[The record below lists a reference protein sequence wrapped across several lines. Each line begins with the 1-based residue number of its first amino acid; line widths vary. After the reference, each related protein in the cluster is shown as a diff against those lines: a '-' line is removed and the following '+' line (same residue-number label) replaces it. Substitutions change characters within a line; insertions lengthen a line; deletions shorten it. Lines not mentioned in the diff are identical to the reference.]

1 MINVAA
7 NDLRDFAERLLAC
20 GGLDPAFAAT
30 VADVLVEGDL
40 MAHPTHGVALLPSYM
55 NEIRKGRVALSGQPE
70 KRSNSA
76 SVESWDG
83 CWLPGP
89 VLVRDAL
96 DAACTKARETGMG
109 AVTIAR
115 SQHIA
120 CLAAYLLPVTK
131 AGFAAIIT
139 SSSPNTQSVAPYGA
153 TEGIYSP
160 NPIAAGWPTQG
171 DPVIFDISMSITTNG
186 LVAQKKAEGG
196 KISGLWLTDADGNS
210 TDDPNVIGQGGAL
223 MPIGGV
229 DHGHKGFALG
239 LLVEML
245 TSGLAGFGRADV
257 PDRRGAAVTVLVLDP
272 ARFGGAE
279 AFCRQTDHIV
289 TASRNAAVPEGAPPV
304 RIAGQQALRRR
315 AEQLEHGITLSQ
327 SLVAQ
332 ISALDLGIPF
342 PTKG

>member
-1 MINVAA
+1 MTTVAA
-7 NDLRDFAERLLAC
+7 SDLRDFATRMLAG
-20 GGLDPAFAAT
+20 GGLEPAYAAI

-40 MAHPTHGVALLPSYM
+40 MAHPTHGVALLPSYI
-55 NEIRKGRVALSGQPE
+55 NEIRKGRMTLSGQPE
-70 KRSNSA
+70 KRSNGA
-76 SVESWDG
+76 SVETWDG

-89 VLVRDAL
+89 VLVRNAL
-96 DAACTKARETGMG
+96 DCACTNARTTGMA

-120 CLAAYLLPVTK
+120 CLAAYLLPVTE

-139 SSSPNTQSVAPYGA
+139 SSSPTTQSVAPFGA
-153 TEGIYSP
+153 TEGVYSP

-186 LVAQKKAEGG
+186 LVTQKKAEGDKMPG
-196 KISGLWLTDADGNS
+196 RWLTDADGTP
-210 TDDPNVIGQGGAL
+210 TDDPNVIGKGGAL
-223 MPIGGV
+223 MPMGGV

-245 TSGLAGFGRADV
+245 TSGLAGFGRANT
-257 PDRRGAAVTVLVLDP
+257 PDRWGAAVTILVFDP
-272 ARFGGAE
+272 ASFGGAE

-289 TASRNAAVPEGAPPV
+289 SASRNAAVPEGAAPV

-315 AEQLEHGITLSQ
+315 AEQLKDGITLSQ

-332 ISALDLGIPF
+332 LSALDSSIPF
-342 PTKG
+342 PTER